1 MFIQCP
7 QCRTHNTISEDLL
20 RDQEEVIRCRHCQLE
35 FTLSLTPRTPAR
47 GENTASLREEA
58 PFKINLSPEALDRL
72 AIQEQQTQTN
82 KTTAKRPR
90 ARGTWAWTLANL
102 LLILGFFVQYSY
114 FMRAP
119 LSRHPEFRPWL
130 EKLCHYAHCRVP
142 LLRDLKRIQ
151 IIARNISPHPTV
163 AGALTV
169 SVTLLNTAPFTQPFP
184 GLALSFYDINH
195 RPLAQR
201 QFKPAQYLPTG
212 IKVDQGLPPQTPLA
226 IKLEL
231 VDPGRQAVNYEF
243 GLY

>member
-20 RDQEEVIRCRHCQLE
+20 RNQEEVIRCRHCQLE
-35 FTLSLTPRTPAR
+35 FTLSLTPHTPAR
-47 GENTASLREEA
+47 RENTATPREET

-72 AIQEQQTQTN
+72 ATQESGQQAGIATGRS
-82 KTTAKRPR
+82 RP
-90 ARGTWAWTLANL
+90 RGTWAWSLANL

-119 LSRHPEFRPWL
+119 LSRHPELRPWL
-130 EKLCHYAHCRVP
+130 ESLCHYAHCRVP

-151 IIARNISPHPTV
+151 ILARNVRPHPRV
-163 AGALTV
+163 PGALTV
-169 SVTLLNTAPFTQPFP
+169 SVSLLNTAPFSQPFP
-184 GLALSFYDINH
+184 QLELRFYDLNH
-195 RPLAQR
+195 QPLAQR
-201 QFKPAQYLPTG
+201 RFKPGQYLPPG
-212 IKVDQGLPPQTPLA
+212 IDINQGLSPQTPLT
-226 IKLEL
+226 ITLEL